1 MPDPFPAYSEC
12 FLHRRGIGSP
22 YLSHRPSI
30 DIASRRG
37 WPLHFQLLGFAI
49 RGQITKDPHQPLV
62 TSSQSSRWWKVRC
75 ALIHAY
81 DVHDGSSTFDG
92 RRFGASRTSLKRCDM
107 NGFDGSREPTE
118 CSRCTDAM
126 RQGLAE
132 AFQVT
137 VTPSFSRRCQSRL
150 TGQKQKE
157 VESARRDEGGM
168 VSGCT
173 EGHGMRE
180 NSPAVSLISMES
192 STLFG

>member
-1 MPDPFPAYSEC
+1 LLTQSASFKPTGHRQPLSLAPPFD
-12 FLHRRGIGSP
+12 RRRISAGMAFAFS
-22 YLSHRPSI
+22 
-30 DIASRRG
+30 ASRRCHEG
-37 WPLHFQLLGFAI
+37 TSHKGRSSTASSI
-49 RGQITKDPHQPLV
+49 QPL
-62 TSSQSSRWWKVRC
+62 QSMVEGSTR

-180 NSPAVSLISMES
+180 NSPAVSLISMDS